1 MFLDTGILLIFLVLI
16 GLSID
21 VGLTYHADHAIFL
34 GVSPMETTY
43 LLGIIG
49 IFNILGKVTIGKL
62 LDILHL
68 WMFALTVIVMLLH
81 CVAFSLGDFFP
92 SLVGQ
97 SVVSAMFGFTFGSYY
112 NSSALLMK

>member
-1 MFLDTGILLIFLVLI
+1 MFIDTGILLIFLVLI

-43 LLGIIG
+43 LLGIVG

-81 CVAFSLGDFFP
+81 CVAFSLLGTFSHLWLDNLWFRQCLA
-92 SLVGQ
+92 SRLVLITTPPL
-97 SVVSAMFGFTFGSYY
+97 F
-112 NSSALLMK
+112 

>member
-1 MFLDTGILLIFLVLI
+1 
-16 GLSID
+16 
-21 VGLTYHADHAIFL
+21 
-34 GVSPMETTY
+34 METTY
-43 LLGIIG
+43 LLGIMG
-49 IFNILGKVTIGKL
+49 IFNILGKLTIGKL

-68 WMFALTVIVMLLH
+68 WTFALTFMVMLLH

-97 SVVSAMFGFTFGSYY
+97 SVVLEIFGFTFGSYY